1 MHCSWQRQF
10 QRPESPKRTPLMSET
25 EVASASPRRGSDA
38 KTDENRGL
46 LSISLLSKPEK
57 LIFRAF
63 FKVSWPKGRKMA
75 VIAERGRKNGPRR
88 HCRGPAGNPP
98 SKRRKPVALWAI
110 SPVFKKSWL
119 VTPLSPWVLERFR
132 AKPGELNE
140 RGRKSNFGRLRM
152 TVLII

>member
-1 MHCSWQRQF
+1 
-10 QRPESPKRTPLMSET
+10 
-25 EVASASPRRGSDA
+25 
-38 KTDENRGL
+38 
-46 LSISLLSKPEK
+46 
-57 LIFRAF
+57 
-63 FKVSWPKGRKMA
+63 MA

-132 AKPGELNE
+132 AKPGVLNE
-140 RGRKSNFGRLRM
+140 RGRNSHFGSFF
-152 TVLII
+152 VPPKY